1 MNVVMDGNGNFIEI
15 QGTAEGA
22 VFGRNR
28 LDDMLDLAGVGIARI
43 TEAQRA
49 IVADPPAELPSR

>member
-22 VFGRNR
+22 VFDRGR
-28 LDDMLDLAGVGIARI
+28 LDAMLDLAASGISSL
-43 TEAQRA
+43 TEAQRGLLA
-49 IVADPPAELPSR
+49 VPPAELPGR

>member
-22 VFGRNR
+22 VFDRAR
-28 LDDMLDLAGVGIARI
+28 LDQMLDLAAGGIATI
-43 TEAQRA
+43 TEAQRGLLSE
-49 IVADPPAELPSR
+49 PPAELPGR